1 MVAVVGTEEVE
12 DEALV
17 VVAVG
22 GWADEICVKV
32 VVVVAAV
39 MGAVGTAVVQ
49 GLVGVTEVVVVPH
62 GVMAVVSHLPAA
74 TLARAGGKF
83 PCRPPAKSPLAP
95 PSSLSPV
102 LRTSFSFRPLHFNPL
117 AFYRA

>member
-17 VVAVG
+17 VAVG

-32 VVVVAAV
+32 VVAV
-39 MGAVGTAVVQ
+39 MGAVGMAVVQ
-49 GLVGVTEVVVVPH
+49 GLVGVTEVAVVPR

-74 TLARAGGKF
+74 TLARAGGKL

-102 LRTSFSFRPLHFNPL
+102 LRE
-117 AFYRA
+117 

>member
-17 VVAVG
+17 AAVG
-22 GWADEICVKV
+22 GWAGEICVKVV

-39 MGAVGTAVVQ
+39 MGAVGMAVVQ
-49 GLVGVTEVVVVPH
+49 GLVGVTEVVVPH

-74 TLARAGGKF
+74 TLARAGGKL

-95 PSSLSPV
+95 PSSLLPV
-102 LRTSFSFRPLHFNPL
+102 LQE
-117 AFYRA
+117 

>member
-22 GWADEICVKV
+22 GWADEICVKVV

-95 PSSLSPV
+95 PSLLSPV
-102 LRTSFSFRPLHFNPL
+102 L
-117 AFYRA
+117 

>member
-1 MVAVVGTEEVE
+1 MVAVLGTEEVE

-102 LRTSFSFRPLHFNPL
+102 L
-117 AFYRA
+117 